1 MSGGSY
7 NYIYSS
13 LEDECAGRM
22 YDEEMNDMIN
32 DLCNVLHALEW
43 WQSCDT
49 SEESYRKCLSEFK
62 AKWLKGDRKERLK
75 GYIDKQINLV
85 RTELYNMI
93 GCDLKEKNN
102 E

>member
-22 YDEEMNDMIN
+22 YDEEMNDMIK

-43 WQSCDT
+43 WKSCDT

-62 AKWLKGDRKERLK
+62 AKWFNGDREERLK
-75 GYIDKQINLV
+75 GYIDKQTNLV
-85 RTELYNMI
+85 RAELYKMI
-93 GCDLKEKNN
+93 GCELKEKN